1 MKKSKEDFSWLK
13 EKAQETSPDR
23 RVRGP
28 MIRLHRVKEAE
39 GRPAWVPVWVNAF
52 ELVMAHDNHQGYTLV
67 TCRTAPSINVHESL
81 EEVLSLIEEATAE
94 PAKKP
99 PTPEQL
105 EQYVHAARSIAEM
118 AKRIFSEELQD
129 KSGGMPS

>member
-1 MKKSKEDFSWLK
+1 MNESKE
-13 EKAQETSPDR
+13 EKAEEK

-28 MIRLHRVKEAE
+28 MIKLHRVKEAE

-67 TCRTAPSINVHESL
+67 TCRAAPSINVHESL

-94 PAKKP
+94 PPKRP

-105 EQYVHAARSIAEM
+105 EAYVYAARSVAEL
-118 AKRIFSEELQD
+118 AKRIFSENPQD
-129 KSGGMPS
+129 KSGGMSS